1 MWWLNKKGTSRYWEG
16 VPENVYYAAG
26 FGGNYIVVIPDKKM
40 VVVTRWIEPSK
51 VGEFIKLVLE
61 SHP

>member
-1 MWWLNKKGTSRYWEG
+1 MEYCKTGIL
-16 VPENVYYAAG
+16 ENVYYAAG